1 MNKDTLE
8 LNLQFFAEDAE
19 ADTSVIDPEVADLE
33 GEVETSD
40 VDATENTEVEETP
53 DEKEA
58 EPVQQQTPEQNRI
71 FANMRRRA
79 EEEARNK
86 YQAEQARIDA
96 MYAEKFRG
104 YTNPETGAPILT
116 AADYV
121 EAMAAQDRMEAKQQ
135 MQSAGVDPG
144 IIDRAIANSPL
155 MQQAQAAI
163 EASNQMQSQR
173 MIEEDMRNIIAFDP
187 SVSSQQ
193 DIVMQDNFGEVVEYC
208 NAHPGIRLSDA
219 YKLVNFDRLSSI
231 KSQAAQQQAIN
242 QVKSKGHLAQT
253 SGLADQDKS
262 EDIPES
268 EIAEWREWFPDKT
281 PKELKAL
288 YNKQKHNGG

>member
-1 MNKDTLE
+1 MNKDFTE

-19 ADTSVIDPEVADLE
+19 TDTGVTDPDTADLE

-40 VDATENTEVEETP
+40 VSETEDTEVTETP
-53 DEKEA
+53 DENDA

-96 MYAEKFRG
+96 MYAEKFKG
-104 YTNPETGAPILT
+104 YVNPETGAPIMS

-135 MQSAGVDPG
+135 MRDAGVDPG
-144 IIDRAIANSPL
+144 IIDKAIANSPL

-163 EASNQMQSQR
+163 EMSNQMQSQK

-193 DIVMQDNFGEVVEYC
+193 DIVSQDNFGDVVEYC
-208 NAHPGIRLSDA
+208 NSHPGMRLADA

-231 KSQAAQQQAIN
+231 KTQAAQQQAIN
-242 QVKSKGHLAQT
+242 QAKSKGHLSQT
-253 SGLADQDKS
+253 SGLADQDKTS
-262 EDIPES
+262 DIPDGVLS
-268 EIAEWREWFPDKT
+268 QWKEWFPEKSM
-281 PKELKAL
+281 KELKAL
-288 YNKQKHNGG
+288 YNKSGG